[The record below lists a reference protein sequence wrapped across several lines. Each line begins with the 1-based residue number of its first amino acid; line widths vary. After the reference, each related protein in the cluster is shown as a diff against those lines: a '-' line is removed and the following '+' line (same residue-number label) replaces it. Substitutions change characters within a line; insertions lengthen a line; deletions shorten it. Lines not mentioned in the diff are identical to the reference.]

1 MNNIRL
7 HCAALKTIGGKCVL
21 SWSNKYQCLYIL
33 FQYSTISFYL
43 ICHAWSTFTR
53 AIRYLPEFIQTF
65 FEDVT
70 TNMIVFEIICFNFK
84 FENIMELANL
94 MENAFCSVNS
104 KVTRKVQ
111 LKSKKLLLLI
121 FLGISFSVIGLVMQ
135 TMVPL
140 TAKELEIQTDV
151 YRTKH
156 PERILMS
163 NVRVPLIDETESWYY
178 EAIMV
183 MEIYLGLAYIVG
195 VTLVV
200 TLIPNVVIFM
210 EGQYTIL
217 CEHVLNLGTQL
228 RDIHG
233 HRFFYT
239 NLEKSEIECLFSI
252 LEDRKK
258 RPFKPARVK
267 MIEQKYEQLYLRQ
280 IICFHQ
286 KLLLFQEKVQIFFS
300 SVVLPLI
307 IFNNVGISLCIY
319 QLTARTTALSDVR
332 MFKFFIEFL
341 TMIAQFYVLNHF
353 SETVMEICI
362 EKVVD
367 NERV

>member
-163 NVRVPLIDETESWYY
+163 NVRVPLIDGTESWYY

-217 CEHVLNLGTQL
+217 CEHVLNLGSQL

-239 NLEKSEIECLFSI
+239 NLEK
-252 LEDRKK
+252 
-258 RPFKPARVK
+258 
-267 MIEQKYEQLYLRQ
+267 M
-280 IICFHQ
+280 
-286 KLLLFQEKVQIFFS
+286 QIFFS